1 MTTRRSRP
9 PRSRK
14 TRTAEPIQNDVAVL
28 TLPDALDRLGALAG
42 HEHVQELDPT
52 ETGQLRA
59 LEAGWDELL
68 S

>member
-1 MTTRRSRP
+1 MSTRRSRP

-14 TRTAEPIQNDVAVL
+14 TRAAEPVPADLLTLAAATDPAVL
-28 TLPDALDRLGALAG
+28 QAQT
-42 HEHVQELDPT
+42 DPT
-52 ETGQLRA
+52 QTAQLRA

>member
-28 TLPDALDRLGALAG
+28 TLPDPLDHLRG
-42 HEHVQELDPT
+42 HEHVQTLDPT

>member
-1 MTTRRSRP
+1 MSTRRSRP

-14 TRTAEPIQNDVAVL
+14 TRTTEPPQNDVAVQVVES
-28 TLPDALDRLGALAG
+28 AQMHLGTLAG
-42 HEHVQELDPT
+42 HDPT
-52 ETGQLRA
+52 QTGQLRA